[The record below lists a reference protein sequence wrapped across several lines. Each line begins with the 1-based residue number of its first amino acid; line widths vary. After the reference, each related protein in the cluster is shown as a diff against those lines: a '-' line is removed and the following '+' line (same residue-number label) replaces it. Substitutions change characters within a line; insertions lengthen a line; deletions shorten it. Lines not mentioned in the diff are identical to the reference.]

1 MKLINLLNEVKSKLV
16 PTKTGRFMYHKSNP
30 IFRDQIAK
38 SGLIP
43 KGKSETWLSDTPIDG
58 KVIFVTDSA
67 NEKDWFDSTYDD
79 DTYKI
84 DTSKLNNVFYF
95 DPNFSWKN
103 GSRHLITYE
112 PIPASAL
119 ELIYTGTGE
128 AY

>member
-1 MKLINLLNEVKSKLV
+1 MKLIDLLKEVKAELL
-16 PTKTGRFMYHKSNP
+16 PTKTSRFVYHKSNP
-30 IFRDQIAK
+30 MFRDQIAK
-38 SGLIP
+38 SGLLP
-43 KGKSETWLSDTPIDG
+43 KGKSETWLSDTAIDG
-58 KVIFVTDSA
+58 KVIFVTDSP

-84 DTSKLNNVFYF
+84 DTSKLKNTFYF

-103 GSRHLITYE
+103 GSRHLITFE

-128 AY
+128 SY